1 MYKKICAFLLV
12 VGLLLG
18 VTACSGSPASD
29 TPEDDRIVLK
39 MASWMDESSLNQI
52 LIRYNDSQDK
62 YRIVTESIY
71 DETLGFDGSQAAA
84 SVTVMTDRSFDL
96 YYLAGLDV
104 AAMKQAGLLR
114 DLYPMMEQDDRFHR
128 EDYYMHL
135 WDLYAMD
142 GHLYEFVPAFTFSG
156 LLGARR
162 WIGDRSGWTFNEFYA
177 AQDAW
182 SGAAPYCGLKQDT
195 FLTFMIQYGMSDYVD
210 LATGACDFENQSFYD
225 WMDFIRSY
233 PDRERTPTCA
243 VSAGWVFGL
252 ADYYQ
257 LCLDVNDTYQI
268 VGMPGDSAPGPCLW
282 SIDTFGIAANS
293 PNAEACWDFLMFL
306 LEPELLE
313 EQFFMGFSMQRS
325 VNEAWLD
332 ACLLPNDDPN
342 AFFYGWELDGKP
354 YPSLTQEN
362 VDYLR
367 HLLESVDLLWLRSND
382 VLTIVEEE
390 MQVYLHEDDFTA
402 QEIAAR
408 IQQRVSVCLS
418 ERIARKD

>member
-1 MYKKICAFLLV
+1 MRKALSLFLCFSLLFALCTGCASNQQSEN
-12 VGLLLG
+12 G
-18 VTACSGSPASD
+18 PI
-29 TPEDDRIVLK
+29 ELK
-39 MASWMDESSLNQI
+39 MACWIDDANLNYI

-114 DLYPMMEQDDRFHR
+114 DLYPMMEQDSRFHR

-142 GHLYEFVPAFTFSG
+142 GHLYEFVPAFNFSG

-162 WIGDRSGWTFNEFYA
+162 WIGDRSGWTFEEFNA

-182 SGAAPYCGLKQDT
+182 NESIPFMGLTQED
-195 FLTFMIQYGMSDYVD
+195 LLSFMIQYGMSDYVD

-243 VSAGWVFGL
+243 VSAGWIFGL

-306 LEPELLE
+306 LEPELIE
-313 EQFFMGFSMQRS
+313 AQYFMGFSMQRS
-325 VNEAWLD
+325 INEAWLD